1 MSIKTYYAIFTAD
14 GALKVRRKAKRGTG
28 SLYTNKAD
36 AIRQA
41 DGEGDAVVPLPF
53 DTGTRPIF
61 IRSRVVD
68 PNGQQE

>member
-1 MSIKTYYAIFTAD
+1 MSIRTYYAIIRAD
-14 GALKVRRKAKRGTG
+14 GSLKLRSKAKRGTG

-41 DGEGDAVVPLPF
+41 DGEGDAVVPIAF
-53 DTGTRPIF
+53 DTGTRPVY

-68 PNGQQE
+68 PEGEAD